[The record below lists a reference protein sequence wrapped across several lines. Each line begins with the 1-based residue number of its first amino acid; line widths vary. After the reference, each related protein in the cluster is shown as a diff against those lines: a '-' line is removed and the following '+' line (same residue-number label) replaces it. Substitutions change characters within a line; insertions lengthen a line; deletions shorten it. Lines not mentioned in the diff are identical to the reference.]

1 LFGGL
6 KIEAAARA
14 LAAFGT
20 RKCQLMP
27 WGRLTGETLARQPL
41 EFLLSV
47 LWMLLM
53 FANVRRC
60 SAVIREPNV
69 SGANDPIALT

>member
-1 LFGGL
+1 
-6 KIEAAARA
+6 
-14 LAAFGT
+14 
-20 RKCQLMP
+20 MP